1 MKKLIPLLLA
11 LGLLLSLGSAA
22 LADGTGNSHT
32 YTDPENDHTS
42 LEQKITTTIPDN
54 KLTWYLEIPS
64 DITINQG
71 GHDGRV
77 SLGNVK
83 ITVDSGELSDKQKIE
98 AALTYDGVLTDT
110 DNTDIKINYLLSDKN
125 AEPEYEDTAM
135 ETGKAYVVGTKTKG
149 DETYNAPDAWVIE
162 DTWDTAESGDYAG
175 TVVYSSKLVET
186 DA

>member
-11 LGLLLSLGSAA
+11 LALLSGFGSAA
-22 LADGTGNSHT
+22 LADGTGNSHEYAPDDSAT
-32 YTDPENDHTS
+32 MDQT
-42 LEQKITTTIPDN
+42 ITTNIPDN
-54 KLTWYLEIPS
+54 TLTWYLEIPS

-83 ITVDSGELSDKQKIE
+83 IIVDSGELSDKQKIE

-110 DNTDIKINYLLSDKN
+110 ENTDNKINYLLSDKN

-135 ETGKAYVVGTKTKG
+135 ETGKAYVVGTKTKA

-162 DTWDTAESGDYAG
+162 DTWDAAESGDYAG

>member
-1 MKKLIPLLLA
+1 MRKLIPLLLA

-22 LADGTGNSHT
+22 LAEGTGDSHT

-71 GHDGRV
+71 GYNGRV

-83 ITVDSGELSDKQKIE
+83 ITVDSGELNVNQKIE
-98 AALTYDGVLTDT
+98 ATLTYDGVLTDIENV
-110 DNTDIKINYLLSDKN
+110 DNKINYLLSDKN

-135 ETGKAYVVGTKTKG
+135 ETGKAYVVGTKTKTA
-149 DETYNAPDAWVIE
+149 ETYNAPDAWVIE
-162 DTWDTAESGDYAG
+162 DTWDAAESGDYAG

>member
-1 MKKLIPLLLA
+1 MKKIIPLLLA
-11 LGLLLSLGSAA
+11 LALLLSLGSVA
-22 LADGTGNSHT
+22 LAEGTGDSHT

-42 LEQKITTTIPDN
+42 LEQKITTNIPDN

-64 DITINQG
+64 DIIINQG
-71 GHDGRV
+71 GYSGRV

-98 AALTYDGVLTDT
+98 ATLTYDGVLTDT
-110 DNTDIKINYLLSDKN
+110 DTDIKINYLLSDKN
-125 AEPEYEDTAM
+125 AQPEYEETAM

-162 DTWDTAESGDYAG
+162 DTWDAAESGDYAG

-186 DA
+186 DG

>member
-1 MKKLIPLLLA
+1 M
-11 LGLLLSLGSAA
+11 
-22 LADGTGNSHT
+22 
-32 YTDPENDHTS
+32 
-42 LEQKITTTIPDN
+42 
-54 KLTWYLEIPS
+54 
-64 DITINQG
+64 
-71 GHDGRV
+71 

>member
-1 MKKLIPLLLA
+1 MKKRISLLLA
-11 LGLLLSLGSAA
+11 LALLLSLGSAA
-22 LADGTGNSHT
+22 LAEGTGDSHT

-42 LEQKITTTIPDN
+42 LEQTITTNIPDN

-71 GHDGRV
+71 GYNGRV

-98 AALTYDGVLTDT
+98 ATLTYDGVLTDIENV
-110 DNTDIKINYLLSDKN
+110 DNKINYLLSDKN
-125 AEPEYEDTAM
+125 DASEEEDNALKTA
-135 ETGKAYVVGTKTKG
+135 TAYVVGTKTKTA
-149 DETYNAPDAWVIE
+149 ETYNAPDAWVIE

>member
-11 LGLLLSLGSAA
+11 LALLSGFGSAA
-22 LADGTGNSHT
+22 LAEGTGNSHEYAPDDSAT
-32 YTDPENDHTS
+32 MDQT
-42 LEQKITTTIPDN
+42 ITTNIPDN

-71 GHDGRV
+71 GYNGRV

-110 DNTDIKINYLLSDKN
+110 DNTDIRINYLLSDKN
-125 AEPEYEDTAM
+125 AEPEYEETAM
-135 ETGKAYVVGTKTKG
+135 ETGKAYVVGTKTKTA
-149 DETYNAPDAWVIE
+149 ETYNAPNAWVIE
-162 DTWDTAESGDYAG
+162 DTWNTAESGDYAG

>member
-1 MKKLIPLLLA
+1 M
-11 LGLLLSLGSAA
+11 
-22 LADGTGNSHT
+22 
-32 YTDPENDHTS
+32 
-42 LEQKITTTIPDN
+42 
-54 KLTWYLEIPS
+54 
-64 DITINQG
+64 
-71 GHDGRV
+71 
-77 SLGNVK
+77 
-83 ITVDSGELSDKQKIE
+83 DSGELSDKQKIE

-135 ETGKAYVVGTKTKG
+135 ETGTAYVVGTKTKTA
-149 DETYNAPDAWVIE
+149 ETYNAPNAWVIE

>member
-1 MKKLIPLLLA
+1 MRKLIPLLLA

-22 LADGTGNSHT
+22 LAEGTDNRHT

-54 KLTWYLEIPS
+54 KLTWYLVIPS
-64 DITINQG
+64 GITINQG

-77 SLGNVK
+77 SLGNVE
-83 ITVDSGELSDKQKIE
+83 IIVDSGELNVNQKIE
-98 AALTYDGVLTDT
+98 ATLTYDGVLTDIENV
-110 DNTDIKINYLLSDKN
+110 DNKINYLLSDKN
-125 AEPEYEDTAM
+125 DASEEEDNALKTA
-135 ETGKAYVVGTKTKG
+135 TAYVVGTKTKTA
-149 DETYNAPDAWVIE
+149 ETYNAPDAWVIE
-162 DTWDTAESGDYAG
+162 DTWDAAESGDYAG

>member
-1 MKKLIPLLLA
+1 MKKRISLLLA
-11 LGLLLSLGSAA
+11 MALLLSLGSAA
-22 LADGTGNSHT
+22 LADDTGDSHT
-32 YTDPENDHTS
+32 YAPDDSATM
-42 LEQKITTTIPDN
+42 EQTITTNIPDN

-71 GHDGRV
+71 GYNGRV

-125 AEPEYEDTAM
+125 AEPEYEETAM
-135 ETGKAYVVGTKTKG
+135 ETGKAYVVGTKTKT

>member
-1 MKKLIPLLLA
+1 M
-11 LGLLLSLGSAA
+11 
-22 LADGTGNSHT
+22 
-32 YTDPENDHTS
+32 
-42 LEQKITTTIPDN
+42 
-54 KLTWYLEIPS
+54 
-64 DITINQG
+64 
-71 GHDGRV
+71 

-110 DNTDIKINYLLSDKN
+110 DNTDIRINYLLSDKN

-135 ETGKAYVVGTKTKG
+135 ETGKAYVVGTKTKA